1 MPKPRKML
9 CDLNA
14 PYTQSLMRLIETQS
28 KATLANWALD
38 YAERNYLP
46 IYASYFPQDPRPSA
60 AIQAAR
66 EWLDGK
72 LKLPAAKVFI
82 LAAHAAARE
91 AERVPQA
98 QAAARAIAQAAS
110 TIHSATHALGLAF
123 YGAAAKAYE
132 TYGTQADAAVYE
144 QVSAEECA
152 RLESALRAVA
162 VPDEPNP
169 ARVNWH
175 C

>member
-9 CDLNA
+9 CNLEA

-38 YAERNYLP
+38 YAERHYLP
-46 IYASYFPQDPRPSA
+46 IYVAHFPHDSRPVA
-60 AIQAAR
+60 AIKAAR
-66 EWLDGK
+66 DWLEGK
-72 LKLPAAKVFI
+72 LKLPAAKVQI

-91 AERVPQA
+91 AEDLPQA

-123 YGAAAKAYE
+123 YGAAALAYE
-132 TYGTQADAAVYE
+132 IYGTQADPAIYE

-152 RLESALRAVA
+152 RLESALRAAA